1 MKKTQQIYQ
10 KFYIKQ
16 AEKPARQQIIF
27 ILLTVA
33 WLAFNQRCL
42 FAGLLNFQ
50 FEKPGCNRTF
60 AGSINLKIMVLQILL
75 GISIIL
81 QFFAVGVAIKLTRVT
96 KYNFSWILLTF
107 GFIFMAVSRL
117 VEFLPY
123 ISNFEPQELG
133 EVVVWFGVFI
143 SLSFAIGVFMIQ
155 RIFKYMKKVEDS
167 RRLTEKMF
175 LNAII
180 QTEEKERKRFAK
192 DLHDGLGPL
201 LSTVKMSVS
210 SLAQLEHDPA
220 SKKIVANTEMVIN
233 EAIKSLKEISDNLSP
248 HVLNNFGLLRA
259 LRNFAN
265 KVNATKAIDIRL
277 NSNMGNE
284 RFSNNIEVVLYR
296 VVCELIN
303 NTIKHA
309 SATAIQINLQKDD
322 GLLNITYRDN
332 GKGFDKNK
340 LEELSTLGG
349 MGFSNIYS
357 RINSIKGDI
366 DIESEPSKGTFVSIK
381 VNTLEE

>member
-1 MKKTQQIYQ
+1 
-10 KFYIKQ
+10 
-16 AEKPARQQIIF
+16 
-27 ILLTVA
+27 
-33 WLAFNQRCL
+33 
-42 FAGLLNFQ
+42 
-50 FEKPGCNRTF
+50 
-60 AGSINLKIMVLQILL
+60 MVLQILL
-75 GISIIL
+75 VITIIL

-96 KYNFSWILLTF
+96 KYNFSWILLTI
-107 GFIFMAVSRL
+107 GFIFMGIRRL
-117 VEFLPY
+117 VEFLPF
-123 ISNFEPQELG
+123 ISDFEPQDLG
-133 EVVVWFGVFI
+133 EVFVWFGVVI
-143 SLSFAIGVFMIQ
+143 SVSFAIGVFMIQ
-155 RIFKYMKKVEDS
+155 RIFKYMKRVEDS

-210 SLAQLEHDPA
+210 SLAQLEHDKA
-220 SKKIVANTEMVIN
+220 SQEIVANTEMVIN

-259 LRNFAN
+259 LRNFTN
-265 KVNATKAIDIRL
+265 KINATKAIRIQL
-277 NSNMGNE
+277 KSNLADE

-309 SATAIQINLQKDD
+309 SAKNISIDLQHQEGVLSID
-322 GLLNITYRDN
+322 YRDN
-332 GKGFDKNK
+332 GKGFNKEK
-340 LEELSTLGG
+340 LEELPMMGG

-357 RINSIKGDI
+357 RINSLKGDI
-366 DIESEPSKGTFVSIK
+366 QIESEPKKGTHVYIQ
-381 VNTLEE
+381 VNTENE